1 MVNLFIN
8 CIMFNKEN
16 CSWFDLNLCLML
28 SGLNNFHFKCILALL
43 FGCSFSGQKNQ
54 RTINEFL
61 KDVVKKMK
69 EAVVCQGDIMFFIL
83 TDNFIVVIVIKWH
96 KWIEDCS
103 SIYYYLFIY
112 YVVYKNI
119 FNYYFLS
126 LQIYVSDARQSNR
139 TFLWSVMKFFFNGL
153 QFFLY

>member
-61 KDVVKKMK
+61 KDVVKKTK
-69 EAVVCQGDIMFFIL
+69 EAVVCQGDIMFLFWL
-83 TDNFIVVIVIKWH
+83 TTLLLLLSLNGTNELKTAV
-96 KWIEDCS
+96 
-103 SIYYYLFIY
+103 LFIIICSY
-112 YVVYKNI
+112 TMLYI
-119 FNYYFLS
+119 
-126 LQIYVSDARQSNR
+126 R
-139 TFLWSVMKFFFNGL
+139 TFLIIIFWVCKFMYQTRDRVIVHSYGL
-153 QFFLY
+153 